1 MEFDIEFTPRKSYRD
16 IRYNAKLVREEL
28 DTRFYP
34 DDYGEY
40 FYEQHLKDTIK
51 KPTAGMMALQEAKS
65 KPLLDY
71 PLFFTRNKEI
81 LEEKSSSIRTL
92 KKALDDTIQFLYPKT
107 GKIRE
112 FIIEQERIAFDTIKK
127 SKGYNWFDKLKLFFK

>member
-16 IRYNAKLVREEL
+16 MRYNAKLVRDEL

-40 FYEQHLKDTIK
+40 YYAQHLKDTIQ
-51 KPTAGMMALQEAKS
+51 KPTVGMMSLHEAKS
-65 KPLLDY
+65 KPMFDY
-71 PLFFTRNKEI
+71 PLFYNRSKKI
-81 LEEKSSSIRTL
+81 LEEKSSTIKVL
-92 KKALDDTIQFLYPKT
+92 KKTLDDTLQNLYPRT
-107 GKIRE
+107 LKIRE